1 MEAYQVHAAVRSLE
15 QPGKGVGMA
24 HIVIDT
30 LPHYIL
36 GRKSALMGEV
46 TPLKQIHH
54 LACGIGPLYG
64 HKPLTLRRERRVDTY
79 SHMHLGLREQS
90 PQPVHLAD
98 ARHRDALRAPRK
110 PPGRGK
116 HDIERIKGYL
126 GQADIKVEYQETG
139 RTFDLSVCVYKEHS
153 QASVRIT
160 DYHTNIV
167 QIEKNWELI
176 RDDLKDEKI
185 EKANRDV
192 LSMENIWEFVRCADI
207 EDVKETLDKQIECN
221 MKIAREGIRGN
232 YGANIG
238 SILLKMEGDAVQ
250 VRAKAMAAAGSDARM
265 NGCGLPVVINSGSG
279 NQGIT
284 CSVPVLVYGESLNC
298 DIEKIYRALLL
309 SNLTAIYIKAGIGT
323 LSAYCGAVSAGAA
336 AGAGIAYLH
345 GGGYEEIKH
354 TVVNALAIVSGIV
367 CDGAKASCA
376 AKIASSVEAGIVGYY
391 MYLNEQE
398 FCAGEGIVAE
408 GIDRTI
414 ENIGILGK
422 EGMKETN
429 KKIIEMMIK

>member
-1 MEAYQVHAAVRSLE
+1 MKREDNIYQIYVQILKEELVTAMGCTEPIAISYAAARARAVLGE
-15 QPGKGVGMA
+15 LPEK
-24 HIVIDT
+24 IVVKASGSI
-30 LPHYIL
+30 IKNV
-36 GRKSALMGEV
+36 KSVVVPNTG
-46 TPLKQIHH
+46 
-54 LACGIGPLYG
+54 
-64 HKPLTLRRERRVDTY
+64 
-79 SHMHLGLREQS
+79 GLRGIEAAAAAGVVCGNENKKLEVLS
-90 PQPVHLAD
+90 EIESE
-98 ARHRDALRAPRK
+98 
-110 PPGRGK
+110 
-116 HDIERIKGYL
+116 DIERIKGYL

-139 RTFDLSVCVYKEHS
+139 HTFDLSVCVYKEHS

-221 MKIAREGIRGN
+221 MKIAREGIRG
-232 YGANIG
+232 
-238 SILLKMEGDAVQ
+238 SILLKMEGDSVQ

-367 CDGAKASCA
+367 CDGAKASC
-376 AKIASSVEAGIVGYY
+376 
-391 MYLNEQE
+391 
-398 FCAGEGIVAE
+398 
-408 GIDRTI
+408 
-414 ENIGILGK
+414 ENR
-422 EGMKETN
+422 
-429 KKIIEMMIK
+429 IICRSRNCRLLYVSE

>member
-1 MEAYQVHAAVRSLE
+1 MKREDNIYQIYVQILKEELVTAMGCTEPIAISYAAAKARAVLGE
-15 QPGKGVGMA
+15 LPEK
-24 HIVIDT
+24 IVVKASGSI
-30 LPHYIL
+30 IKNV
-36 GRKSALMGEV
+36 KSVVVPNTG
-46 TPLKQIHH
+46 
-54 LACGIGPLYG
+54 
-64 HKPLTLRRERRVDTY
+64 
-79 SHMHLGLREQS
+79 GLRGIEAAAAAGVVCGNENKKLEVLS
-90 PQPVHLAD
+90 EIESE
-98 ARHRDALRAPRK
+98 
-110 PPGRGK
+110 
-116 HDIERIKGYL
+116 DIERIKGYL

-167 QIEKNWELI
+167 QIEKNWKFI
-176 RDDLKDEKI
+176 RDVLKDEKI

-284 CSVPVLVYGESLNC
+284 ATMPVVSFAADMEASEEQT
-298 DIEKIYRALLL
+298 IRALVL
-309 SNLTAIYIKAGIGT
+309 SHLTSIYIKQSLGR
-323 LSAYCGAVSAGAA
+323 LSALCGCVVASTGASAA
-336 AGAGIAYLH
+336 IVYLM
-345 GGGYEEIKH
+345 GGGFAEVCAAVKNMVANLTGMI
-354 TVVNALAIVSGIV
+354 
-367 CDGAKASCA
+367 CDGAKPSCA
-376 AKIASSVEAGIVGYY
+376 LKISSGVSTAMMSAMLAMNGKCVTST
-391 MYLNEQE
+391 
-398 FCAGEGIVAE
+398 EGIISDDVDATIHNLTSIGRE
-408 GIDRTI
+408 AMTETDRLVLQIMTS
-414 ENIGILGK
+414 K
-422 EGMKETN
+422 
-429 KKIIEMMIK
+429 

>member
-1 MEAYQVHAAVRSLE
+1 MKREDNIYQIYVQILKEELVTAMGCTEPIAISYAAARARAVLGE
-15 QPGKGVGMA
+15 LPEK
-24 HIVIDT
+24 IVVKASGSI
-30 LPHYIL
+30 IKNV
-36 GRKSALMGEV
+36 KSVVVPNTG
-46 TPLKQIHH
+46 
-54 LACGIGPLYG
+54 
-64 HKPLTLRRERRVDTY
+64 
-79 SHMHLGLREQS
+79 GLRGIEAAAAAGVVCGNENKKLEVLS
-90 PQPVHLAD
+90 EIESE
-98 ARHRDALRAPRK
+98 
-110 PPGRGK
+110 
-116 HDIERIKGYL
+116 DIERIKGYL

-139 RTFDLSVCVYKEHS
+139 HTFDLSVCVYKEHS

-238 SILLKMEGDAVQ
+238 SILLKMEGDSVQ

-398 FCAGEGIVAE
+398 LYAGEGIVAE

>member
-1 MEAYQVHAAVRSLE
+1 MKREDNIYQIYVQILKEELVTAMGCTEPIAISYAAARARAVLGE
-15 QPGKGVGMA
+15 LPEK
-24 HIVIDT
+24 IVVKASGSI
-30 LPHYIL
+30 IKNV
-36 GRKSALMGEV
+36 KSVVVPNTG
-46 TPLKQIHH
+46 
-54 LACGIGPLYG
+54 
-64 HKPLTLRRERRVDTY
+64 
-79 SHMHLGLREQS
+79 GLRGIEAAAAAGVVCGNENKKLEVLS
-90 PQPVHLAD
+90 EIESE
-98 ARHRDALRAPRK
+98 
-110 PPGRGK
+110 
-116 HDIERIKGYL
+116 DIERIKGYL

-167 QIEKNWELI
+167 QIEKNWEFI

-284 CSVPVLVYGESLNC
+284 CSVPILVYGESLNC

-429 KKIIEMMIK
+429 NKIIEMMIK

>member
-1 MEAYQVHAAVRSLE
+1 MKREDNIYQIYVQILKEELVTAMGCTEPIAISYAAARARTVLGE
-15 QPGKGVGMA
+15 LPEK
-24 HIVIDT
+24 IVVKASGSI
-30 LPHYIL
+30 IKNV
-36 GRKSALMGEV
+36 KSVVVPNTG
-46 TPLKQIHH
+46 
-54 LACGIGPLYG
+54 
-64 HKPLTLRRERRVDTY
+64 
-79 SHMHLGLREQS
+79 GLRGIEAAAAAGVVCGNENKKLEVLS
-90 PQPVHLAD
+90 EIESE
-98 ARHRDALRAPRK
+98 
-110 PPGRGK
+110 
-116 HDIERIKGYL
+116 DIERIKGYL

-139 RTFDLSVCVYKEHS
+139 HTFDLSVCVYKEHS

-238 SILLKMEGDAVQ
+238 SVLLKMEGDSVQ

-398 FCAGEGIVAE
+398 FYAGEGIVAE

>member
-1 MEAYQVHAAVRSLE
+1 MKREDNIYQIYVQILKEELVTAMGCTEPIAISYAAAKARAVLGE
-15 QPGKGVGMA
+15 LPEK
-24 HIVIDT
+24 IVVKASGSI
-30 LPHYIL
+30 IKNV
-36 GRKSALMGEV
+36 KSVVVPNTG
-46 TPLKQIHH
+46 
-54 LACGIGPLYG
+54 
-64 HKPLTLRRERRVDTY
+64 
-79 SHMHLGLREQS
+79 GLRGIEAAAAAG
-90 PQPVHLAD
+90 VVCGNEN
-98 ARHRDALRAPRK
+98 RK
-110 PPGRGK
+110 LEVLSEIESE
-116 HDIERIKGYL
+116 DIERIKGYL

-167 QIEKNWELI
+167 QIEKNWEFI

-232 YGANIG
+232 YGTNIG
-238 SILLKMEGDAVQ
+238 SILLKMEGDSVQ

>member
-1 MEAYQVHAAVRSLE
+1 MKREDNIYQIYVQILKEELVTAMGCTEPIAISYAAARARAVLGE
-15 QPGKGVGMA
+15 
-24 HIVIDT
+24 
-30 LPHYIL
+30 LPEKVVVKASGSIIKNV
-36 GRKSALMGEV
+36 KSVVVPNTG
-46 TPLKQIHH
+46 
-54 LACGIGPLYG
+54 
-64 HKPLTLRRERRVDTY
+64 
-79 SHMHLGLREQS
+79 GLRGIEAAAAAGVVCGNENKKLEVLS
-90 PQPVHLAD
+90 EIESE
-98 ARHRDALRAPRK
+98 
-110 PPGRGK
+110 
-116 HDIERIKGYL
+116 DIERIKGYL

>member
-1 MEAYQVHAAVRSLE
+1 MKREDNIYQIYVQILKEELVTAMGCTEPIAISYAAARARAVLGE
-15 QPGKGVGMA
+15 LPEK
-24 HIVIDT
+24 IVVKASGSI
-30 LPHYIL
+30 IKNV
-36 GRKSALMGEV
+36 KSVVVPNTG
-46 TPLKQIHH
+46 
-54 LACGIGPLYG
+54 
-64 HKPLTLRRERRVDTY
+64 
-79 SHMHLGLREQS
+79 GLRGIEAAAAAGVVCGNENKKLEVLS
-90 PQPVHLAD
+90 EIESE
-98 ARHRDALRAPRK
+98 
-110 PPGRGK
+110 
-116 HDIERIKGYL
+116 DIERIKGYL

-238 SILLKMEGDAVQ
+238 SILLKMEGDSVQ

-284 CSVPVLVYGESLNC
+284 CSVPILVYGESLNC

>member
-1 MEAYQVHAAVRSLE
+1 MKREDNIYQIYVQILKEELVTAMGCTEPIAISYAAAKARAVLGE
-15 QPGKGVGMA
+15 LPEK
-24 HIVIDT
+24 IVVKASGSI
-30 LPHYIL
+30 IKNV
-36 GRKSALMGEV
+36 KSVVVPNTG
-46 TPLKQIHH
+46 
-54 LACGIGPLYG
+54 
-64 HKPLTLRRERRVDTY
+64 
-79 SHMHLGLREQS
+79 GLRGIEAAAAAGVVCGNENKKLEVLS
-90 PQPVHLAD
+90 EIESE
-98 ARHRDALRAPRK
+98 
-110 PPGRGK
+110 
-116 HDIERIKGYL
+116 DIERIKGYL

-167 QIEKNWELI
+167 QIEKNWEFI

-238 SILLKMEGDAVQ
+238 SILLKMEGDSVQ
-250 VRAKAMAAAGSDARM
+250 VHAKAMAAAGSDARM

-376 AKIASSVEAGIVGYY
+376 AKIASSIEAGIVGYY

-408 GIDRTI
+408 GIERTI

>member
-1 MEAYQVHAAVRSLE
+1 MKREDNIYQIYVQILKEELVTAMGCTEPIAISYAAARARAVLGE
-15 QPGKGVGMA
+15 LPEKI
-24 HIVIDT
+24 IVKASGSI
-30 LPHYIL
+30 IKNV
-36 GRKSALMGEV
+36 KSVVVPNTG
-46 TPLKQIHH
+46 
-54 LACGIGPLYG
+54 
-64 HKPLTLRRERRVDTY
+64 
-79 SHMHLGLREQS
+79 GLRGIEAAAAAG
-90 PQPVHLAD
+90 VVCGNEN
-98 ARHRDALRAPRK
+98 RK
-110 PPGRGK
+110 LEVLSEIESE
-116 HDIERIKGYL
+116 DIERIKGYL

-139 RTFDLSVCVYKEHS
+139 HTFDLSVCVYKEHS
-153 QASVRIT
+153 QACVRIT

-167 QIEKNWELI
+167 QIEKNWEFI

-207 EDVKETLDKQIECN
+207 EDVKEILDKQIECN

-238 SILLKMEGDAVQ
+238 SILLKMEGDSVQ

-298 DIEKIYRALLL
+298 DIKKIYRALLL

-354 TVVNALAIVSGIV
+354 TIVNALAIVSGIV

>member
-1 MEAYQVHAAVRSLE
+1 MKREDNIYQIYVQILKEELVTAMGCTEPIAISYAAARARAVLGE
-15 QPGKGVGMA
+15 LPEK
-24 HIVIDT
+24 IVVKASGSI
-30 LPHYIL
+30 IKNV
-36 GRKSALMGEV
+36 KSVVVPNTG
-46 TPLKQIHH
+46 
-54 LACGIGPLYG
+54 
-64 HKPLTLRRERRVDTY
+64 
-79 SHMHLGLREQS
+79 GLRGIEAAAAAGVVCGNENKKLEVLS
-90 PQPVHLAD
+90 EIESE
-98 ARHRDALRAPRK
+98 
-110 PPGRGK
+110 
-116 HDIERIKGYL
+116 DIERIKGYL

-167 QIEKNWELI
+167 QIEKNWEFI

-284 CSVPVLVYGESLNC
+284 CSVPILVYGESLNC

-376 AKIASSVEAGIVGYY
+376 AKIALSVEAGIVGYY

>member
-1 MEAYQVHAAVRSLE
+1 MKREDNIYQIYVQILKEELVTAMGCTEPIAISYAAARARAVLGE
-15 QPGKGVGMA
+15 LPEKI
-24 HIVIDT
+24 IVKASGSI
-30 LPHYIL
+30 IKNV
-36 GRKSALMGEV
+36 KSVVVPNTG
-46 TPLKQIHH
+46 
-54 LACGIGPLYG
+54 
-64 HKPLTLRRERRVDTY
+64 
-79 SHMHLGLREQS
+79 GLRGIEAAAAAG
-90 PQPVHLAD
+90 VVCGNEN
-98 ARHRDALRAPRK
+98 RK
-110 PPGRGK
+110 LEVLSEIESE
-116 HDIERIKGYL
+116 DIERIKSYL

-153 QASVRIT
+153 QACFRIT

-167 QIEKNWELI
+167 QIEKNWEFI

-238 SILLKMEGDAVQ
+238 SILLKMEGDSVQ

-298 DIEKIYRALLL
+298 DIKKIYRALLL

-354 TVVNALAIVSGIV
+354 TIVNALAIVSGIV

>member
-1 MEAYQVHAAVRSLE
+1 MKREDNIYQIYVQILKEELVTAMGCTEPIAISYAAARARAVLGE
-15 QPGKGVGMA
+15 LPEK
-24 HIVIDT
+24 IVVKASGSI
-30 LPHYIL
+30 IKNV
-36 GRKSALMGEV
+36 KS
-46 TPLKQIHH
+46 
-54 LACGIGPLYG
+54 
-64 HKPLTLRRERRVDTY
+64 VDVPNTG
-79 SHMHLGLREQS
+79 GLRGIEAAAAAGVVCGNENKKLEVLS
-90 PQPVHLAD
+90 EIESE
-98 ARHRDALRAPRK
+98 
-110 PPGRGK
+110 
-116 HDIERIKGYL
+116 DIERIKGYL

-167 QIEKNWELI
+167 QIEKNWEFI

>member
-1 MEAYQVHAAVRSLE
+1 MKREDNIYQIYVQILKEELVTAMGCTEPIAISYAAAKARAVLGE
-15 QPGKGVGMA
+15 LPEK
-24 HIVIDT
+24 IVVKASGSI
-30 LPHYIL
+30 IKNV
-36 GRKSALMGEV
+36 KSVVVPNTG
-46 TPLKQIHH
+46 
-54 LACGIGPLYG
+54 
-64 HKPLTLRRERRVDTY
+64 
-79 SHMHLGLREQS
+79 GLRGIEAAAAAGVVCGNENKKLEVLS
-90 PQPVHLAD
+90 EIESE
-98 ARHRDALRAPRK
+98 
-110 PPGRGK
+110 
-116 HDIERIKGYL
+116 DIERIKGYL

-167 QIEKNWELI
+167 QIEKNWEFI

>member
-1 MEAYQVHAAVRSLE
+1 MKREDNIYQIYVQILKEELVTAMGCTEPIAISYAAARARAVLGE
-15 QPGKGVGMA
+15 LPEK
-24 HIVIDT
+24 IVVKASGSI
-30 LPHYIL
+30 IKNV
-36 GRKSALMGEV
+36 KSVVVPNTG
-46 TPLKQIHH
+46 
-54 LACGIGPLYG
+54 
-64 HKPLTLRRERRVDTY
+64 
-79 SHMHLGLREQS
+79 GLRGIEAAAAAG
-90 PQPVHLAD
+90 VVCGNEN
-98 ARHRDALRAPRK
+98 RK
-110 PPGRGK
+110 LEVLSEIESE
-116 HDIERIKGYL
+116 DIERIKGYL

-167 QIEKNWELI
+167 QIEKNWEFI

-238 SILLKMEGDAVQ
+238 SILLKMEGDSVQ

-354 TVVNALAIVSGIV
+354 TVVNALAIVFGIV

>member
-1 MEAYQVHAAVRSLE
+1 MKREDNIYQIYVQILKEELVTAMGCTEPIAISYAAARARAVLGE
-15 QPGKGVGMA
+15 LPEKI
-24 HIVIDT
+24 IVKASGSI
-30 LPHYIL
+30 IKNV
-36 GRKSALMGEV
+36 KSVVVPNTG
-46 TPLKQIHH
+46 
-54 LACGIGPLYG
+54 
-64 HKPLTLRRERRVDTY
+64 
-79 SHMHLGLREQS
+79 GLRGIEAAAAAG
-90 PQPVHLAD
+90 VVCGNEN
-98 ARHRDALRAPRK
+98 RK
-110 PPGRGK
+110 LEVLSEIESE
-116 HDIERIKGYL
+116 DIERIKGYL
-126 GQADIKVEYQETG
+126 GRADIKVEYQETG

-153 QASVRIT
+153 QACVRIT

-167 QIEKNWELI
+167 QIEKNWEFI

-238 SILLKMEGDAVQ
+238 SILLKMEGDSVQ

-298 DIEKIYRALLL
+298 DIKKIYRALLL

-354 TVVNALAIVSGIV
+354 TIVNALAIVSGIV

>member
-1 MEAYQVHAAVRSLE
+1 MKREDNIYQIYVQILKEELVTAMGCTEPIAISYAAARARAVLGE
-15 QPGKGVGMA
+15 LPEK
-24 HIVIDT
+24 IVVKASGSI
-30 LPHYIL
+30 IKNV
-36 GRKSALMGEV
+36 KSVVVPNTG
-46 TPLKQIHH
+46 
-54 LACGIGPLYG
+54 
-64 HKPLTLRRERRVDTY
+64 
-79 SHMHLGLREQS
+79 GLRGIEAAAAAGVVCGNENKKLEVLS
-90 PQPVHLAD
+90 EIESE
-98 ARHRDALRAPRK
+98 
-110 PPGRGK
+110 
-116 HDIERIKGYL
+116 DIERIKGYL

-139 RTFDLSVCVYKEHS
+139 HTFDLSVCVYKEHS

-238 SILLKMEGDAVQ
+238 SILLKMEGDSVQ

-336 AGAGIAYLH
+336 AGVGIAYLH

-398 FCAGEGIVAE
+398 FYAGEGIVAE

>member
-1 MEAYQVHAAVRSLE
+1 MKREDNIYQIYVQILKEELVTAMGCTEPIAISYAAARARAVLGE
-15 QPGKGVGMA
+15 LPEK
-24 HIVIDT
+24 IVVKASESI
-30 LPHYIL
+30 IKNV
-36 GRKSALMGEV
+36 KSVVVPNTG
-46 TPLKQIHH
+46 
-54 LACGIGPLYG
+54 
-64 HKPLTLRRERRVDTY
+64 
-79 SHMHLGLREQS
+79 GLRGIEAAAAAGVVCGNENKKLEVLS
-90 PQPVHLAD
+90 EIESE
-98 ARHRDALRAPRK
+98 
-110 PPGRGK
+110 
-116 HDIERIKGYL
+116 DIERIKGYL

-139 RTFDLSVCVYKEHS
+139 HTFDLSVCVYKEHS

-238 SILLKMEGDAVQ
+238 SILLKMEGDSVQ

-398 FCAGEGIVAE
+398 FYAGEGIVAE

>member
-1 MEAYQVHAAVRSLE
+1 MKREDNIYQIYVQILKEELVTAMGCTEPIAISYAAARARAVLGE
-15 QPGKGVGMA
+15 LPEK
-24 HIVIDT
+24 IVVKASGSI
-30 LPHYIL
+30 IKNV
-36 GRKSALMGEV
+36 KSVVVPNTG
-46 TPLKQIHH
+46 
-54 LACGIGPLYG
+54 
-64 HKPLTLRRERRVDTY
+64 
-79 SHMHLGLREQS
+79 GLRGIEAAAGVVCGNENKKLEVLS
-90 PQPVHLAD
+90 EIESEN
-98 ARHRDALRAPRK
+98 
-110 PPGRGK
+110 
-116 HDIERIKGYL
+116 IERIKGYL

-167 QIEKNWELI
+167 QIEKNWEFI

>member
-1 MEAYQVHAAVRSLE
+1 MKREDNIYQIYVQILKEELVTAMGCTEPIAISYAAARARAVLGE
-15 QPGKGVGMA
+15 LPEK
-24 HIVIDT
+24 IVVKASGSI
-30 LPHYIL
+30 IKNV
-36 GRKSALMGEV
+36 KSVVVPNTG
-46 TPLKQIHH
+46 
-54 LACGIGPLYG
+54 
-64 HKPLTLRRERRVDTY
+64 
-79 SHMHLGLREQS
+79 GLRGIEAAAAAGVVCGNENKKLEVLS
-90 PQPVHLAD
+90 EIESE
-98 ARHRDALRAPRK
+98 
-110 PPGRGK
+110 
-116 HDIERIKGYL
+116 DIERIKGYL

-167 QIEKNWELI
+167 QIEKNWEFI

-265 NGCGLPVVINSGSG
+265 NGCGLPGVINSGSG

>member
-1 MEAYQVHAAVRSLE
+1 MKREDNIYQIYVQILKEELVTAMGCTEPIAISYAAARARAVLGE
-15 QPGKGVGMA
+15 LPEKI
-24 HIVIDT
+24 IVKASGSI
-30 LPHYIL
+30 IKNV
-36 GRKSALMGEV
+36 KSVVVPNTG
-46 TPLKQIHH
+46 
-54 LACGIGPLYG
+54 
-64 HKPLTLRRERRVDTY
+64 
-79 SHMHLGLREQS
+79 GLRGIEAAAAAG
-90 PQPVHLAD
+90 VVCGNEN
-98 ARHRDALRAPRK
+98 RK
-110 PPGRGK
+110 LEVLSEIESE
-116 HDIERIKGYL
+116 DIERIKGYL
-126 GQADIKVEYQETG
+126 GRADIKVEYQETG

-153 QASVRIT
+153 QACVRIT

-167 QIEKNWELI
+167 QIEKNWEFI
-176 RDDLKDEKI
+176 REDLNDEKI

-238 SILLKMEGDAVQ
+238 SILLKMEGDSVQ

-298 DIEKIYRALLL
+298 DIKKIYRALLL
-309 SNLTAIYIKAGIGT
+309 SNLTAIYIKSGIGT

-354 TVVNALAIVSGIV
+354 TIVNALAIVSGIV

>member
-1 MEAYQVHAAVRSLE
+1 MKREDNIYQIYVQILKEELVTAMGCTEPIAISYAAAKARAVLGE
-15 QPGKGVGMA
+15 LPEK
-24 HIVIDT
+24 IVVKASGSI
-30 LPHYIL
+30 IKNV
-36 GRKSALMGEV
+36 KSVVVPNTG
-46 TPLKQIHH
+46 
-54 LACGIGPLYG
+54 
-64 HKPLTLRRERRVDTY
+64 
-79 SHMHLGLREQS
+79 GLRGIEAAAAAGIVCGNENKKLEVLS
-90 PQPVHLAD
+90 EIESE
-98 ARHRDALRAPRK
+98 
-110 PPGRGK
+110 
-116 HDIERIKGYL
+116 DIERIKGYL

>member
-1 MEAYQVHAAVRSLE
+1 MKREDNIYQIYVQILKEELVTAMGCTEPIAISYAAARARAVLGE
-15 QPGKGVGMA
+15 LPEK
-24 HIVIDT
+24 IVVKASGSI
-30 LPHYIL
+30 IKNV
-36 GRKSALMGEV
+36 KSVVVPNTG
-46 TPLKQIHH
+46 
-54 LACGIGPLYG
+54 
-64 HKPLTLRRERRVDTY
+64 
-79 SHMHLGLREQS
+79 GLRGIEAAAAAGVVCGNENKKLEVLS
-90 PQPVHLAD
+90 EIESEN
-98 ARHRDALRAPRK
+98 
-110 PPGRGK
+110 
-116 HDIERIKGYL
+116 IERIKGYL

-238 SILLKMEGDAVQ
+238 SILLKMEGDSVQ
-250 VRAKAMAAAGSDARM
+250 VHAKAMAAAGSDARM

>member
-1 MEAYQVHAAVRSLE
+1 MKREDNIYQIYVQILKEELVTAMGCTEPIAISYAAAKARAVLGE
-15 QPGKGVGMA
+15 LPEK
-24 HIVIDT
+24 IVVKASGSI
-30 LPHYIL
+30 IKNV
-36 GRKSALMGEV
+36 KSVVVPNTG
-46 TPLKQIHH
+46 
-54 LACGIGPLYG
+54 
-64 HKPLTLRRERRVDTY
+64 
-79 SHMHLGLREQS
+79 GLRGIEAAAAAGVVCGNENKKLEVLS
-90 PQPVHLAD
+90 EIESE
-98 ARHRDALRAPRK
+98 
-110 PPGRGK
+110 
-116 HDIERIKGYL
+116 DIERIKGYL

-232 YGANIG
+232 YGTNIG
-238 SILLKMEGDAVQ
+238 SILLKMEGDSVQ

>member
-1 MEAYQVHAAVRSLE
+1 MKREDNIYQIYVQILKEELVTAMGCTEPIAISYAAAKARAVLGE
-15 QPGKGVGMA
+15 
-24 HIVIDT
+24 
-30 LPHYIL
+30 LPEKVVVKASGSIIKNV
-36 GRKSALMGEV
+36 KSVVVPNTG
-46 TPLKQIHH
+46 
-54 LACGIGPLYG
+54 
-64 HKPLTLRRERRVDTY
+64 
-79 SHMHLGLREQS
+79 GLRGIEAAAGVVCGNENKKLEVLS
-90 PQPVHLAD
+90 EIESE
-98 ARHRDALRAPRK
+98 
-110 PPGRGK
+110 
-116 HDIERIKGYL
+116 DIEHIKGYL

-153 QASVRIT
+153 QACVRIT

-232 YGANIG
+232 YGTNIG
-238 SILLKMEGDAVQ
+238 SILLKMEGDSVQ

>member
-1 MEAYQVHAAVRSLE
+1 MKREDNIYQIYVQILKEELVTAMGCTEPIAISYAAARARAVLGE
-15 QPGKGVGMA
+15 LPEK
-24 HIVIDT
+24 IVVKASGSI
-30 LPHYIL
+30 IKNV
-36 GRKSALMGEV
+36 KSVVVPNTG
-46 TPLKQIHH
+46 
-54 LACGIGPLYG
+54 
-64 HKPLTLRRERRVDTY
+64 
-79 SHMHLGLREQS
+79 GLRGIEAAAAAGIVCGNENKKLEVLS
-90 PQPVHLAD
+90 EIESE
-98 ARHRDALRAPRK
+98 
-110 PPGRGK
+110 
-116 HDIERIKGYL
+116 DIERIKGYL

-167 QIEKNWELI
+167 QIEKNWEFI

-238 SILLKMEGDAVQ
+238 SILLKMEGDSVQ
-250 VRAKAMAAAGSDARM
+250 VHAKAMAAAGSDARM

-284 CSVPVLVYGESLNC
+284 CSVPILVYGESLNC

>member
-1 MEAYQVHAAVRSLE
+1 MKREDNIYQIYGQILKEELVTAMGCTEPIAISYAAARARAVLGE
-15 QPGKGVGMA
+15 LPVK
-24 HIVIDT
+24 IVVKASGSI
-30 LPHYIL
+30 IKNV
-36 GRKSALMGEV
+36 KSVVVPNTG
-46 TPLKQIHH
+46 
-54 LACGIGPLYG
+54 
-64 HKPLTLRRERRVDTY
+64 
-79 SHMHLGLREQS
+79 GLRGIEAAAAAGVVCGNENKKLEVLS
-90 PQPVHLAD
+90 EIESE
-98 ARHRDALRAPRK
+98 
-110 PPGRGK
+110 
-116 HDIERIKGYL
+116 DIERIKGYL

-167 QIEKNWELI
+167 QIEKNWEFI

-238 SILLKMEGDAVQ
+238 SILLKMEGDSVQ

-298 DIEKIYRALLL
+298 DSEKIYRALLL

>member
-1 MEAYQVHAAVRSLE
+1 MKREDNIYQIYVQILKEELVTAMGCTEPIAISYAAARARAVLGE
-15 QPGKGVGMA
+15 LPEK
-24 HIVIDT
+24 IVVKASGSI
-30 LPHYIL
+30 IKNV
-36 GRKSALMGEV
+36 KSVVVPNTG
-46 TPLKQIHH
+46 
-54 LACGIGPLYG
+54 
-64 HKPLTLRRERRVDTY
+64 
-79 SHMHLGLREQS
+79 GLRGIEAAAAAGVVCGNENKKLEVLS
-90 PQPVHLAD
+90 EIESE
-98 ARHRDALRAPRK
+98 
-110 PPGRGK
+110 
-116 HDIERIKGYL
+116 DIERIKGYL

-167 QIEKNWELI
+167 QIEKNWEFI

-238 SILLKMEGDAVQ
+238 SILLKMEGDSVQ

-391 MYLNEQE
+391 MCLNEQE

>member
-1 MEAYQVHAAVRSLE
+1 MKREDNIYQIYVQILKEELVTAMGCTEPIAISYAAAKARAVLGE
-15 QPGKGVGMA
+15 LPEK
-24 HIVIDT
+24 IVVKASGSI
-30 LPHYIL
+30 IKNV
-36 GRKSALMGEV
+36 KSVVVPNTG
-46 TPLKQIHH
+46 
-54 LACGIGPLYG
+54 
-64 HKPLTLRRERRVDTY
+64 
-79 SHMHLGLREQS
+79 GLRGIEAAAAAGVVCGNENKKLEVLS
-90 PQPVHLAD
+90 EIESE
-98 ARHRDALRAPRK
+98 
-110 PPGRGK
+110 
-116 HDIERIKGYL
+116 DIERIKGYL

-139 RTFDLSVCVYKEHS
+139 HTFDLSVCVYKEHS

-238 SILLKMEGDAVQ
+238 SVLLKMEGDSVQ

-336 AGAGIAYLH
+336 AGAEIAYLH

-398 FCAGEGIVAE
+398 FYAGEGIVAE

>member
-1 MEAYQVHAAVRSLE
+1 MKREDNIYQIYVQILKEELVTAMGCTEPIAISYAAAKARAVLGE
-15 QPGKGVGMA
+15 LPEK
-24 HIVIDT
+24 IVVKASGSI
-30 LPHYIL
+30 IKNV
-36 GRKSALMGEV
+36 KSVVVPNTG
-46 TPLKQIHH
+46 
-54 LACGIGPLYG
+54 
-64 HKPLTLRRERRVDTY
+64 
-79 SHMHLGLREQS
+79 GLRGIEAAAAAGVVCGNENKKLEVLS
-90 PQPVHLAD
+90 EIESE
-98 ARHRDALRAPRK
+98 
-110 PPGRGK
+110 
-116 HDIERIKGYL
+116 DIERIKGYL

-167 QIEKNWELI
+167 QIEKNWKFI

-221 MKIAREGIRGN
+221 MKIASKGIRGN

-238 SILLKMEGDAVQ
+238 SILLKMEGDSVQ

>member
-1 MEAYQVHAAVRSLE
+1 MRMKREDNIYQIYVQILKEELVTAMGCTEPIAISYAAARARAVLGE
-15 QPGKGVGMA
+15 LPEK
-24 HIVIDT
+24 IVVKASGSMIKNV
-30 LPHYIL
+30 
-36 GRKSALMGEV
+36 KSVVVPNTG
-46 TPLKQIHH
+46 
-54 LACGIGPLYG
+54 
-64 HKPLTLRRERRVDTY
+64 
-79 SHMHLGLREQS
+79 GLRGIEAAAAAGVVCGNENKKLEVLS
-90 PQPVHLAD
+90 EIESE
-98 ARHRDALRAPRK
+98 
-110 PPGRGK
+110 
-116 HDIERIKGYL
+116 DIERIKGYL

-221 MKIAREGIRGN
+221 MKIAREGIHGN

>member
-1 MEAYQVHAAVRSLE
+1 MKREDNIYQIYVQILKEELVTAMGCTEPIAISYAAARARAVLGE
-15 QPGKGVGMA
+15 LPEK
-24 HIVIDT
+24 IVVKASGSI
-30 LPHYIL
+30 IKNV
-36 GRKSALMGEV
+36 KSVVVPNTG
-46 TPLKQIHH
+46 
-54 LACGIGPLYG
+54 
-64 HKPLTLRRERRVDTY
+64 
-79 SHMHLGLREQS
+79 GLRGIEAAAAAG
-90 PQPVHLAD
+90 VVCGNEN
-98 ARHRDALRAPRK
+98 RK
-110 PPGRGK
+110 LEVLSEIESE
-116 HDIERIKGYL
+116 DIERIKGYL

-167 QIEKNWELI
+167 QIEKNWEFI

-238 SILLKMEGDAVQ
+238 SILLKMEGDSVQ

>member
-1 MEAYQVHAAVRSLE
+1 MKREDNIYQIYVQILKEELVTAMGCTEPIAISYAAAKARAVLGE
-15 QPGKGVGMA
+15 LPEK
-24 HIVIDT
+24 IVVKASGSI
-30 LPHYIL
+30 IKNV
-36 GRKSALMGEV
+36 KSVVVPNTG
-46 TPLKQIHH
+46 
-54 LACGIGPLYG
+54 
-64 HKPLTLRRERRVDTY
+64 
-79 SHMHLGLREQS
+79 GLRGIEAAAAAGVVCGNENKKLEVLS
-90 PQPVHLAD
+90 EIESE
-98 ARHRDALRAPRK
+98 
-110 PPGRGK
+110 
-116 HDIERIKGYL
+116 DIERIKGYL

-153 QASVRIT
+153 QACVRIT

-232 YGANIG
+232 YGTNIG
-238 SILLKMEGDAVQ
+238 SILLKMEGDSVQ

>member
-1 MEAYQVHAAVRSLE
+1 MKREDNIYQIYVQILKEELVTAMGCTEPIAISYAAARARAVLGE
-15 QPGKGVGMA
+15 LPEK
-24 HIVIDT
+24 IVVKASGSI
-30 LPHYIL
+30 IKNV
-36 GRKSALMGEV
+36 KSVVVPNTG
-46 TPLKQIHH
+46 
-54 LACGIGPLYG
+54 
-64 HKPLTLRRERRVDTY
+64 
-79 SHMHLGLREQS
+79 GLRGIEAAAAAGVVCGNENKKLEVLS
-90 PQPVHLAD
+90 EIESE
-98 ARHRDALRAPRK
+98 
-110 PPGRGK
+110 
-116 HDIERIKGYL
+116 DIERIKGYL

-167 QIEKNWELI
+167 QIEKNWEFI

-336 AGAGIAYLH
+336 EGAGIAYLH

>member
-1 MEAYQVHAAVRSLE
+1 MKREDNIYQIYVQILKEELVTAMGCTEPIAISYAAAKARAGLGE
-15 QPGKGVGMA
+15 LPEK
-24 HIVIDT
+24 IVVKASGSI
-30 LPHYIL
+30 IKNV
-36 GRKSALMGEV
+36 KSVVVPNTG
-46 TPLKQIHH
+46 
-54 LACGIGPLYG
+54 
-64 HKPLTLRRERRVDTY
+64 
-79 SHMHLGLREQS
+79 GLRGIEAAAAAGVVCGNENKKLEVLS
-90 PQPVHLAD
+90 EIESE
-98 ARHRDALRAPRK
+98 
-110 PPGRGK
+110 
-116 HDIERIKGYL
+116 DIERIKGYL

-139 RTFDLSVCVYKEHS
+139 HTFDLSVCVYKEHS

-238 SILLKMEGDAVQ
+238 SVLLKMEGDSVQ

-298 DIEKIYRALLL
+298 DIEKIYLALLL

-398 FCAGEGIVAE
+398 FYAGEGIVAE

>member
-1 MEAYQVHAAVRSLE
+1 MKREDNIYQIYVQILKEELVTAMGCTEPIAISYAAAKARAVLGE
-15 QPGKGVGMA
+15 LPEK
-24 HIVIDT
+24 IVVKASGSI
-30 LPHYIL
+30 IKNV
-36 GRKSALMGEV
+36 KSVVVPNTG
-46 TPLKQIHH
+46 
-54 LACGIGPLYG
+54 
-64 HKPLTLRRERRVDTY
+64 
-79 SHMHLGLREQS
+79 GLRGIEAAAAAGVVCGNENKKLEVLS
-90 PQPVHLAD
+90 EIESE
-98 ARHRDALRAPRK
+98 
-110 PPGRGK
+110 
-116 HDIERIKGYL
+116 DIERIKGYL

-153 QASVRIT
+153 QACVRIT

-167 QIEKNWELI
+167 QIEKNWEFI

>member
-1 MEAYQVHAAVRSLE
+1 MKREDNIYQIYVQILKEELVTAMGCTEPIAISYAAARARAVLGE
-15 QPGKGVGMA
+15 LPEK
-24 HIVIDT
+24 IVVKASGSI
-30 LPHYIL
+30 IKNV
-36 GRKSALMGEV
+36 KSVVVPNTG
-46 TPLKQIHH
+46 
-54 LACGIGPLYG
+54 
-64 HKPLTLRRERRVDTY
+64 
-79 SHMHLGLREQS
+79 GLRGIEAAAAAGVVCGNENKKLEVLS
-90 PQPVHLAD
+90 EIESE
-98 ARHRDALRAPRK
+98 
-110 PPGRGK
+110 
-116 HDIERIKGYL
+116 DIERIKGYL

-167 QIEKNWELI
+167 QIEKNWEFI

-238 SILLKMEGDAVQ
+238 SILLKMEGDSVQ
-250 VRAKAMAAAGSDARM
+250 IRAKAMAAAGSDARM